1 MKKIGLI
8 LLLPLLLYSAFGY
21 YILFAYLHQ
30 NARIDY
36 LEHLPDEAYQVLS
49 YKLSD
54 YTIRI
59 HDTDFDWVDTELTLE
74 GKSYHIIK
82 KRITDNTLQLYYLP
96 NHKQD
101 DLRQTLNNIVD
112 SQTLSKSSSSDSPIK
127 TFLKIF
133 LKDYIA
139 NDVSFISLNNTP
151 TFILN
156 IKGNTTDKGIISP
169 YISLQFPPPKMI

>member
-1 MKKIGLI
+1 MKKIALI

-30 NARIDY
+30 SARIDY

-49 YKLSD
+49 YKFSD
-54 YTIRI
+54 YTIRV
-59 HDTDFDWVDTELTLE
+59 HDTDFNWVDKELTLE

-82 KRITDNTLQLYYLP
+82 KRIIGNTLQLYYLP

-112 SQTLSKSSSSDSPIK
+112 SQSLSKPSSSDSPIK
-127 TFLKIF
+127 AFLKTF
-133 LKDYIA
+133 LKDYIPNA
-139 NDVSFISLNNTP
+139 ISFISLNNTP
-151 TFILN
+151 IILHV
-156 IKGNTTDKGIISP
+156 KGNTTDKGIIPP
-169 YISLQFPPPKMI
+169 YISLQLPPPKMV